1 LSRSYVLDAGFI
13 ALYFA
18 GREDT
23 RKYVDEIY
31 KGISKAYICEVN
43 LAEFLYNY
51 SRVFGWEAALVKNKL
66 LRNSPIEI
74 VGVGEDLTLSAA
86 KIKLKNY
93 EKLSLADCYL
103 VALAEKLKATILT
116 TDPTLR
122 NVEKIKVK
130 YFKI

>member
-1 LSRSYVLDAGFI
+1 LSRSYVFDAGFI

-31 KGISKAYICEVN
+31 EKTSKAYICEIN

-51 SRVFGWEAALVKNKL
+51 ARVFGWEAALVKNKL

-74 VGVGEDLTLSAA
+74 IGVNEDLTLSTA
-86 KIKLKNY
+86 KIKLKYY

-103 VALAEKLKATILT
+103 VALAKKLKATILT
-116 TDPTLR
+116 TDSTLR
-122 NVEKIKVK
+122 DIEEIKVK